1 MGETDTGIL
10 AKGEKGDAGP
20 QGQTGE
26 KGDRGEQG
34 PAGEQGIQ
42 GPVGPKGDKGD
53 VGERGPKGDPGDVE
67 LDADWQIINKVGGY
81 DPSETPT
88 ISKGTSIKDILYTI
102 LCVGDAP
109 VPPTTK
115 ITLYY
120 GGT

>member
-10 AKGEKGDAGP
+10 AKGEKGDVGP

-26 KGDRGEQG
+26 KGDRGE
-34 PAGEQGIQ
+34 Q

-53 VGERGPKGDPGDVE
+53 VGERGPKGDPGDPGDIE
-67 LDADWQIINKVGGY
+67 LDVDWQIVNKVGGY
-81 DPSETPT
+81 DPSEKPT

-109 VPPTTK
+109 VPPMTN

>member
-10 AKGEKGDAGP
+10 AKGEKGDVGP
-20 QGQTGE
+20 QGQAGE

-42 GPVGPKGDKGD
+42 GPVGPKGD
-53 VGERGPKGDPGDVE
+53 PGDPGDVE
-67 LDADWQIINKVGGY
+67 LDVDWQILNKVGGY

-102 LCVGDAP
+102 LCVGDSP

>member
-1 MGETDTGIL
+1 MIDGEKTSFA
-10 AKGEKGDAGP
+10 AKG
-20 QGQTGE
+20 Q
-26 KGDRGEQG
+26 
-34 PAGEQGIQ
+34 
-42 GPVGPKGDKGD
+42 KGDKGD
-53 VGERGPKGDPGDVE
+53 VGEQGPKGDPGDPGDVE
-67 LDADWQIINKVGGY
+67 LDVDWQITNKVGGY

-115 ITLYY
+115 TTLYY

>member
-1 MGETDTGIL
+1 M
-10 AKGEKGDAGP
+10 AKGEKGDIGP

-53 VGERGPKGDPGDVE
+53 VGERGPKGDPGDPGDIE
-67 LDADWQIINKVGGY
+67 LDVDWQITNKVGGY

-88 ISKGTSIKDILYTI
+88 ISKGTNIKDILYTI